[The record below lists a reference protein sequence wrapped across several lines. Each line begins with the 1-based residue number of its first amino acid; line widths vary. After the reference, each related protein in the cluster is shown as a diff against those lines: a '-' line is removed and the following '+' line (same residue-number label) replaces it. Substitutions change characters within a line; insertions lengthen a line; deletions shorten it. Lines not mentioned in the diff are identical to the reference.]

1 MKVKRIITA
10 IMALVL
16 VVGTIYTVPPTRVSA
31 AKKVKISA
39 ESFDLNPGAVR
50 TLTVSGASQSVKW
63 STSNSKVVSIK
74 KNGNK
79 ATITAKKKGNATITA
94 KVGKT
99 KLQCKVKV
107 SGKKVLIAYFSRS
120 GNSKKV
126 AQYIQKQIGG
136 DMVQIKTKKAYP
148 SDYGKCTEQAQKE
161 LEDDIRPEITTKVKN
176 FDKYDEVVIGY
187 PIWWGMAPRAVCTF
201 VEQYNWEGKT
211 LITYC
216 TSSSSGVGDSAAEIG
231 RLCKGAKKT
240 KAFSAYDDEI
250 LNSSLKKR
258 IDKWLKNI
266 KA

>member
-1 MKVKRIITA
+1 MKIKRTIMVII
-10 IMALVL
+10 ALAL

-31 AKKVKISA
+31 AKRVKISA
-39 ESFDLNPGAVR
+39 ESLYINPGAVR
-50 TLTVSGASQSVKW
+50 TLTVSGASGRVNW

-126 AQYIQKQIGG
+126 AKYIQKQIGG
-136 DMVQIKTKKAYP
+136 DMVQIKTKMAYP
-148 SDYGKCTEQAQKE
+148 SNYGKCAQQAQKE
-161 LEDDIRPEITTKVKN
+161 LEDDIRPKITTKVKN

-216 TSSSSGVGDSAAEIG
+216 TSSSSGVGGSAAEI
-231 RLCKGAKKT
+231 RKLCKGAKRT
-240 KAFSAYDDEI
+240 KAFSAYDGEI
-250 LNSSLKKR
+250 LNSNLKKK
-258 IDKWLKNI
+258 INKWLKNI